1 MDAPIRAGRWL
12 VSGALGL
19 AVLGVGGCATQAD
32 PDVKQAGPAVVVNAG
47 VDVGPVKPPVTI
59 VPGAKAAGA
68 IEGKGTDTG
77 TTAPTTKAEPD
88 GQAKKVPAA
97 KPRPLNDSPASPK
110 SPLSARSPR
119 SANTP

>member
-1 MDAPIRAGRWL
+1 MDAPTRAGRWL

-19 AVLGVGGCATQAD
+19 AVLGAGGCATETQPAA
-32 PDVKQAGPAVVVNAG
+32 KQAGPAVVVNAG
-47 VDVGPVKPPVTI
+47 VDVGPVRPPVA
-59 VPGAKAAGA
+59 VGPGAKGAGA
-68 IEGKGTDTG
+68 IQGKGTDTG
-77 TTAPTTKAEPD
+77 TTTTKAEPD